1 MMLGLQHQQHRASSR
16 SALRRGTRVVAR
28 RGRRRPGMYMQ
39 HGRAPLKGST
49 RSASRCVPGR
59 RGERRRSRRGR
70 TTTSSVPAPA
80 ARARPARRTRA
91 GQGHVTPALA
101 PSTCSTDCLAAPAW
115 PPCRLCGASRGDKDR
130 ARVRWRQAGV
140 ARPGCQGGGRSST
153 GWRVGVHSVRP
164 TCTALEFLRGNDLS
178 FYRL

>member
-1 MMLGLQHQQHRASSR
+1 MVQYLSPSNQQISSP
-16 SALRRGTRVVAR
+16 ATKLDLIGGAGGG
-28 RGRRRPGMYMQ
+28 GRRP
-39 HGRAPLKGST
+39 APCLLPPP
-49 RSASRCVPGR
+49 A
-59 RGERRRSRRGR
+59 
-70 TTTSSVPAPA
+70 PAPA

-140 ARPGCQGGGRSST
+140 ARPGCQGRRPELNWLARGCPQRSSYLVRT
-153 GWRVGVHSVRP
+153 HILDPACWLLLSADRCSLRSSFTLYRV
-164 TCTALEFLRGNDLS
+164 S
-178 FYRL
+178 FIGRDFTVSI